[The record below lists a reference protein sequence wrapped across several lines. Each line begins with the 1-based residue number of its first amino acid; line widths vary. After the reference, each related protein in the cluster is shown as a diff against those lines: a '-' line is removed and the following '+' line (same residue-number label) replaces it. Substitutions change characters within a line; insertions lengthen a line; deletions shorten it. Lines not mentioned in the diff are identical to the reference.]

1 MASSQSQTSNAPDM
15 KLFVTCF
22 IALITT
28 SFGFIV
34 RIFCIA
40 DWGKEFGL
48 SATQQGEIF
57 GVGLWPFAIS
67 IVLFS
72 LIIDR
77 IGYKTA
83 LAFAFACHVI
93 SVVLTLMAKGYNS
106 LYWATFIVALG
117 NGTVE
122 AVINP
127 VVATMF
133 NKDKAKWLNALHAGW
148 PGGLALAG
156 VIAIAMGDVS
166 WKVKVL
172 LILIPTIIYGVMM
185 IPMKFPVNER
195 VAAGVSYKDMLSQ
208 AGALGILIVTYLIF
222 MELGRVFEW
231 SMAVKWGLIIV
242 STVAYGLY
250 VKSLGRPLFVL
261 LLLIMLPLATTE
273 LGTDSW
279 VTALMGPAMGRIGL
293 NAGWVLVYTSTIMT
307 ILRFFAG
314 PIIHK
319 LSPLGLLMLSSLL
332 AAVGLVFLSKA
343 AGIGVLAAATLY
355 GIGKTFFWP
364 TMLAVVSERF
374 PKGGALTLNA
384 TGGVGMLGVGV
395 VGAVF
400 LGFIQD
406 TSIDKGIAKY
416 DQANN
421 TALHSTYVTQA
432 KTSILGSYEAVDQE
446 KLATAPDQDKAAISD
461 ATEKAKMDALRNVAI
476 FPIIMFLCY
485 GAIFLYFKSKGGYK
499 PVHLADAAAPNEY

>member
-1 MASSQSQTSNAPDM
+1 M
-15 KLFVTCF
+15 KLFWCCF

-34 RIFCIA
+34 RVFSIA
-40 DWGKEFGL
+40 DWGREFGL
-48 SATQQGEIF
+48 TATQQGEIF

-83 LAFAFACHVI
+83 LGFAFVCHVL
-93 SVVLTLMAKGYNS
+93 SVVLTLMAKNYWS
-106 LYWATFIVALG
+106 LYWATFICALG

-133 NKDKAKWLNALHAGW
+133 SKDKAKWLNILHAGW
-148 PGGLALAG
+148 PGGLTLAG
-156 VIAIAMGDVS
+156 VIAIAMTGS
-166 WKVKVL
+166 TWQTKVL
-172 LILIPTIIYGVMM
+172 LILIPAVVYGLMM
-185 IPMKFPVNER
+185 LKVKFPVNER
-195 VAAGVSYKDMLSQ
+195 VAAGIPYLDMLKE
-208 AGALGILIVTYLIF
+208 AGALGILIVSYLIF
-222 MELGRVFEW
+222 MELGRVFSW
-231 SMAVKWGLIIV
+231 PAAVKWGLIIV
-242 STVAYGLY
+242 STGGFMAYT
-250 VKSLGRPLFVL
+250 KSLGRPLFVIL
-261 LLLIMLPLATTE
+261 LLVMLPLATTE

-279 VTALMGPAMGRIGL
+279 VTSLMGPEMGRIGL
-293 NAGWVLVYTSTIMT
+293 NAGWVLVYTSLIMT

-319 LSPLGLLMLSSLL
+319 LTPLGLLMLSSML
-332 AAVGLVFLSKA
+332 AALGLVFLSKA

-355 GIGKTFFWP
+355 GVGKTFFWP

-400 LGFIQD
+400 LGAIQD
-406 TSIDKGIAKY
+406 SSIDKGIAAY
-416 DQANN
+416 DQKSG
-421 TALHSTYVTQA
+421 TALYSTYVTQE
-432 KTSILGSYEAVDQE
+432 KTSVFGAYKAVDQA
-446 KLATAPDQDKAAISD
+446 KLDAAPDQDKAAIGEAIAVS
-461 ATEKAKMDALRNVAI
+461 KKDALRRVAV
-476 FPIIMFLCY
+476 FPLLMFVSYL
-485 GAIFLYFKSKGGYK
+485 AIFLYFRSKGGYK
-499 PVHLADAAAPNEY
+499 PVDLSSHA